1 MLAKIHFAP
10 TLTKRHKIN
19 QSQKHLTNTLHQPA
33 IKRVLT
39 AGQDLLTVFTVVSG
53 LPDSLENLDE
63 MGVYLGP
70 PHE

>member
-1 MLAKIHFAP
+1 MLAKTHFAP
-10 TLTKRHKIN
+10 TLTKRPLSN

-39 AGQDLLTVFTVVSG
+39 AGYDLLTVLTVVSG